1 MARARQGANCNLN
14 DRHIKCSERG
24 AVFFLAWPV
33 VILQRDRKVFRKR
46 RYKSPN
52 GSACKTRWDF
62 QQYALQSAK
71 CNVACCSMLA
81 RIRWWNEQIN
91 WLHVCKTHNRCN
103 VLHCNWI
110 TLQRCAIRATA
121 LNHFATVRI
130 AYFNEQMGK
139 KQVSVG
145 RASASDWKKR
155 NWCQKEHFSF
165 QWVAKQSK
173 VDSPMN
179 RHSNV

>member
-14 DRHIKCSERG
+14 DPHIKCSERG

-52 GSACKTRWDF
+52 GSACKTRGDL
-62 QQYALQSAK
+62 QQYALQSAMY
-71 CNVACCSMLA
+71 VACWGMLA
-81 RIRWWNEQIN
+81 RSRWWNEQIN

-145 RASASDWKKR
+145 RASALRERKEICAKKSI
-155 NWCQKEHFSF
+155 FL
-165 QWVAKQSK
+165 
-173 VDSPMN
+173 
-179 RHSNV
+179 SNE